1 MLAASA
7 VRLSCSLILSSP
19 IFKVKKGFTVVL
31 LLTFRQREISTT
43 TAKYTS
49 ISGWVRIPL
58 MAAMLWTYAKTS
70 SQQMVS
76 PLSEILGQ
84 IWRSMVCANSIW
96 PAPRMLSLDL
106 RLTSKSAQSR
116 SNTSLWISY
125 LQLRPCLYQR
135 RHLESMSCDL
145 CFFEDHSY
153 YFIKKNIHDFE
164 KNIFDFENYYHET
177 HHSKTS
183 SFKNKAPS
191 EVLFFK
197 AWYHF
202 F

>member
-31 LLTFRQREISTT
+31 LLTSRQREISTT

-49 ISGWVRIPL
+49 MSGWVQIPL

-84 IWRSMVCANSIW
+84 I
-96 PAPRMLSLDL
+96 
-106 RLTSKSAQSR
+106 
-116 SNTSLWISY
+116 
-125 LQLRPCLYQR
+125 
-135 RHLESMSCDL
+135 
-145 CFFEDHSY
+145 
-153 YFIKKNIHDFE
+153 
-164 KNIFDFENYYHET
+164 
-177 HHSKTS
+177 
-183 SFKNKAPS
+183 
-191 EVLFFK
+191 
-197 AWYHF
+197 
-202 F
+202 